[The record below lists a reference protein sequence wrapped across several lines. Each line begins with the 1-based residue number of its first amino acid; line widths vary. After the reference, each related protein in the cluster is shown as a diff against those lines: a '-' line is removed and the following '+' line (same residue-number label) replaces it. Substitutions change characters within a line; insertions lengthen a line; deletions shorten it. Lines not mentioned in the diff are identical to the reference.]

1 MEIIT
6 KLQYNLIKNIFIGG
20 SAMYIIVNDIFIDVD
35 GESVK
40 FGIMA
45 ENDKTGEIV
54 YLTNKEVEELKK
66 EAKFSCSF
74 KDEGWRYGSYSQIF
88 GIEGNKV
95 SGKIPKRYV
104 EQLEYMGY
112 DISKLE
118 YELKE

>member
-1 MEIIT
+1 
-6 KLQYNLIKNIFIGG
+6 
-20 SAMYIIVNDIFIDVD
+20 
-35 GESVK
+35 
-40 FGIMA
+40 MA

-66 EAKFSCSF
+66 EAKFSCYF

-88 GIEGNKV
+88 GIESNKV

-112 DISKLE
+112 DVSKLE
-118 YELKE
+118 YELKELDCYEFIEEWYKGDNWGWTEILEGYGYQKRYG

>member
-1 MEIIT
+1 
-6 KLQYNLIKNIFIGG
+6 
-20 SAMYIIVNDIFIDVD
+20 MYIIVNDIFINVD

-54 YLTNKEVEELKK
+54 YLTNKEVEKLKK
-66 EAKFSCSF
+66 EAKFSCFF

-88 GIEGNKV
+88 GIKGNKV

-118 YELKE
+118 YEIKE

>member
-1 MEIIT
+1 
-6 KLQYNLIKNIFIGG
+6 
-20 SAMYIIVNDIFIDVD
+20 MYIIVNDIFINVD
-35 GESVK
+35 GESMK

-54 YLTNKEVEELKK
+54 YLTNKEAEELKK
-66 EAKFSCSF
+66 EAKFSCYF

-88 GIEGNKV
+88 GIESNKV

-112 DISKLE
+112 DVSKLE
-118 YELKE
+118 YELKELDCYEFIEE

>member
-1 MEIIT
+1 
-6 KLQYNLIKNIFIGG
+6 
-20 SAMYIIVNDIFIDVD
+20 MYIIVNDIFIDVD
-35 GESVK
+35 GKSVK

-45 ENDKTGEIV
+45 ENDKTGEIIC
-54 YLTNKEVEELKK
+54 LTNKEVKELEK
-66 EAKFSCSF
+66 EAKFNCSF

-88 GIEGNKV
+88 GIKNNKI

-118 YELKE
+118 YKLKE